1 MLYSLQALNYVYYFQ
16 PDHVLSKL
24 NEWLVDPGVHDAL
37 AANRIAQFESLFHMS
52 PEEMDEHSAH
62 EQASKTL
69 FGNTMDLDD
78 EIEELLMFHC
88 LHDDDCDDIDLH
100 LYEMHVNDDDG
111 VPLATPKML
120 RVDAQQLVCLRGV
133 ERKHRA
139 EYIKAVSKE
148 LTGLLQL
155 GTFAICRDGECDDLK
170 PPGSKFVLKIKYLER
185 KRRRVNPSYETQK

>member
-1 MLYSLQALNYVYYFQ
+1 M
-16 PDHVLSKL
+16 
-24 NEWLVDPGVHDAL
+24 HDAL

-62 EQASKTL
+62 KQAPKNL

-88 LHDDDCDDIDLH
+88 LHDDVCDDIDLH

-133 ERKHRA
+133 EPKYRA
-139 EYIKAVSKE
+139 EYIKAVSKK

-155 GTFAICRDGECDDLK
+155 GTFAICRAK
-170 PPGSKFVLKIKYLER
+170 VSA
-185 KRRRVNPSYETQK
+185 TT